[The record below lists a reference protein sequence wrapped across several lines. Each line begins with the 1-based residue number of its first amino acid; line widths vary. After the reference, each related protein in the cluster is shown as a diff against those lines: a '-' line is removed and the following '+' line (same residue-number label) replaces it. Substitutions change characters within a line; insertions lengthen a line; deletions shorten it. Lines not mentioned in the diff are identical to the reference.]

1 MKVIVDAFGGDYSPE
16 ETVLGAIDALNA
28 KSSLTVVLTGD
39 ENRIAD
45 VLKGQSYDASRLTVV
60 HAPDVVT
67 NNDVPTDAVRTKK
80 ESSLVKG
87 LELLATDDEAQ
98 AFVSTGA
105 TGAVLVGAYMKVGR
119 IKGVSRPALAP
130 SLPTVKGKPV
140 ILCDCG
146 ANVECKPLNL
156 LHFAIM
162 ASAFSSA
169 VTDTVK
175 PVVGLLSNGAEAKKG
190 NELNKEAYALL
201 SECPHIDFRGN
212 CEARDLLSGDFDV
225 VVSDGFNGNIALKSA
240 EGTAGAIFSV
250 LMDGIKRGGLRAK
263 LGALMLKPVLK
274 GVKNKMDYNSQG
286 GACFLGLNKV
296 VVKAHGAAKRKS
308 VCAAILQARKLAK
321 SGVVEKIRAYVRAVG
336 ESEPDAQ

>member
-28 KSSLTVVLTGD
+28 KSSLTIVLTGD
-39 ENRIAD
+39 ENRISD
-45 VLKGQSYDASRLTVV
+45 VLKGQTYDATRLTIV

-67 NNDVPTDAVRTKK
+67 NNDVPTDAIRTKK
-80 ESSLVKG
+80 NSSLVKG
-87 LELLATDDEAQ
+87 LELLASDDEAQ

-146 ANVECKPLNL
+146 ANIDCKPLNL

-169 VTDTVK
+169 VTGTVK

-190 NELNKEAYALL
+190 NELNKEAFALL
-201 SECPHIDFRGN
+201 SECPHIDFKGN

-225 VVSDGFNGNIALKSA
+225 VVADGFNGNIALKSA

-250 LMDGIKRGGLRAK
+250 LMDGIKKGGLRAK

-296 VVKAHGAAKRKS
+296 VIKAHGAAKRKS

-321 SGVVEKIRAYVRAVG
+321 SGVVDKIRASVRTAG
-336 ESEPDAQ
+336 EDGAACE

>member
-39 ENRIAD
+39 ESRISD

-60 HAPDVVT
+60 NAPDVVT

-80 ESSLVKG
+80 DSSLVKG

-105 TGAVLVGAYMKVGR
+105 TGAVLVGAYMKIGR
-119 IKGVSRPALAP
+119 IKGISRPALAP

-146 ANVECKPLNL
+146 ANVDCKPLNI

-201 SECPHIDFRGN
+201 SECPHIDFKGN

-225 VVSDGFNGNIALKSA
+225 VVCDGFNGNIALKSA

-250 LMDGIKRGGLRAK
+250 LMDGINKGGLRAK
-263 LGALMLKPVLK
+263 LGALLLKPVLK

-336 ESEPDAQ
+336 ESKSDVE

>member
-1 MKVIVDAFGGDYSPE
+1 MKVIVDAFSGDYSPE

-87 LELLATDDEAQ
+87 LELLATDDDAQ

-146 ANVECKPLNL
+146 ANVDCKPLNL

-250 LMDGIKRGGLRAK
+250 LMDGIKKGGLRAK

>member
-39 ENRIAD
+39 ESRISD

-60 HAPDVVT
+60 NAPDVVT
-67 NNDVPTDAVRTKK
+67 NNDVPTDAVRTKRD
-80 ESSLVKG
+80 SSLVKG

-105 TGAVLVGAYMKVGR
+105 TGAVLVGAYMKIGR
-119 IKGVSRPALAP
+119 IKGISRPALAP

-146 ANVECKPLNL
+146 ANVDCKPLNI

-225 VVSDGFNGNIALKSA
+225 VVCDGFNGNIALKSA

-250 LMDGIKRGGLRAK
+250 LTDGINKGGLRAK
-263 LGALMLKPVLK
+263 LGALLLKPVLK

-321 SGVVEKIRAYVRAVG
+321 SGVVEKIRAYVRAVD
-336 ESEPDAQ
+336 ESKSDVE

>member
-39 ENRIAD
+39 ESRISD

-60 HAPDVVT
+60 NAPDVVT
-67 NNDVPTDAVRTKK
+67 NNDVPTDAVRTKRD
-80 ESSLVKG
+80 SSLVKG

-105 TGAVLVGAYMKVGR
+105 TGAVLVGAYMKIGR
-119 IKGVSRPALAP
+119 IKGISRPALAP

-146 ANVECKPLNL
+146 ANVDCKPLNI

-201 SECPHIDFRGN
+201 SECPHIDFKGN

-225 VVSDGFNGNIALKSA
+225 VVCDGFNGNIALKSA

-250 LMDGIKRGGLRAK
+250 LMDGINKGGLRAK
-263 LGALMLKPVLK
+263 LGALLLKPVLK

-321 SGVVEKIRAYVRAVG
+321 SGVVEKIRAYVRAVD
-336 ESEPDAQ
+336 ESKSDVE

>member
-39 ENRIAD
+39 ESRISD

-60 HAPDVVT
+60 NAPDVVT

-80 ESSLVKG
+80 DSSLVKG

-105 TGAVLVGAYMKVGR
+105 TGAVLVGAYMKIGR
-119 IKGVSRPALAP
+119 IKGISRPALAP

-146 ANVECKPLNL
+146 ANVDCKPLNI

-190 NELNKEAYALL
+190 SELNKEAYALL
-201 SECPHIDFRGN
+201 SECPHIDFKGN

-225 VVSDGFNGNIALKSA
+225 VVCDGFNGNIALKSA

-250 LMDGIKRGGLRAK
+250 LMDGINKGGLRAK
-263 LGALMLKPVLK
+263 LGALLLKPVLK

-321 SGVVEKIRAYVRAVG
+321 SGVVEKIRAYVRAVD
-336 ESEPDAQ
+336 ESKSDVE

>member
-39 ENRIAD
+39 ESRISD

-60 HAPDVVT
+60 NAPDVVT

-80 ESSLVKG
+80 DSSLVKG

-105 TGAVLVGAYMKVGR
+105 TGAVLVGAYMKIGR
-119 IKGVSRPALAP
+119 IKGISRPALAP

-146 ANVECKPLNL
+146 ANVDCRSLNI

-201 SECPHIDFRGN
+201 SECPHIDFKGN

-225 VVSDGFNGNIALKSA
+225 VVCDGFNGNIALKSA

-250 LMDGIKRGGLRAK
+250 LMDGINKGGLRAK
-263 LGALMLKPVLK
+263 LGALLLKPVLK

-321 SGVVEKIRAYVRAVG
+321 SGVVEKIRAYVRAVD
-336 ESEPDAQ
+336 ESKSDVE

>member
-87 LELLATDDEAQ
+87 LELLATDDDAQ

-146 ANVECKPLNL
+146 ANVDCKPLNL
-156 LHFAIM
+156 LHFAVM

>member
-16 ETVLGAIDALNA
+16 ETVLGSIDALNA

-87 LELLATDDEAQ
+87 LELLATDDDAQ

-146 ANVECKPLNL
+146 ANVDCKPLNL

>member
-87 LELLATDDEAQ
+87 LELLATDDDAQ

-146 ANVECKPLNL
+146 ANVDCKPLNL
-156 LHFAIM
+156 LHFAVM

-250 LMDGIKRGGLRAK
+250 LMDGIKKGGLRAK

>member
-16 ETVLGAIDALNA
+16 EAVLGAIDALNA

-87 LELLATDDEAQ
+87 LELLATDDDAQ

-146 ANVECKPLNL
+146 ANVDCKPLNL
-156 LHFAIM
+156 LHFAVM

-250 LMDGIKRGGLRAK
+250 LMDGIKKGGLRAK

>member
-39 ENRIAD
+39 ESRISD

-60 HAPDVVT
+60 NAPDVVT

-105 TGAVLVGAYMKVGR
+105 TGVVLVGAYMKIGR
-119 IKGVSRPALAP
+119 IKGISRPALAP

-146 ANVECKPLNL
+146 ANVDCKPLNI

-201 SECPHIDFRGN
+201 SECPHIDFKGN

-225 VVSDGFNGNIALKSA
+225 VVCDGFNGNIALKSA

-250 LMDGIKRGGLRAK
+250 LMDGINKGGLRAK
-263 LGALMLKPVLK
+263 LGALLLKPVLK

-321 SGVVEKIRAYVRAVG
+321 SGVVEKIRAYVRAVD
-336 ESEPDAQ
+336 ESKSDVE

>member
-28 KSSLTVVLTGD
+28 KSSLTVVITGD
-39 ENRIAD
+39 ESRISD

-60 HAPDVVT
+60 NAPDVVT

-80 ESSLVKG
+80 DSSLVKG

-105 TGAVLVGAYMKVGR
+105 TGAVLVGAYMKIGR
-119 IKGVSRPALAP
+119 IKGISRPALAP

-146 ANVECKPLNL
+146 ANVDCKPLNI

-201 SECPHIDFRGN
+201 SECPHIDFKGN

-225 VVSDGFNGNIALKSA
+225 VVCDGFNGNIALKSA

-250 LMDGIKRGGLRAK
+250 LMDGINKGGLRAK
-263 LGALMLKPVLK
+263 LGALLLKPVLK

-321 SGVVEKIRAYVRAVG
+321 SGVVEKIRAYVRAVD
-336 ESEPDAQ
+336 ESKSDVE

>member
-39 ENRIAD
+39 ESRIFD

-60 HAPDVVT
+60 NAPDVVT

-80 ESSLVKG
+80 DSSLVKG

-105 TGAVLVGAYMKVGR
+105 TGAVLVGAYMKIGR
-119 IKGVSRPALAP
+119 IKGISRPALAP

-146 ANVECKPLNL
+146 ANVDCKPLNI

-201 SECPHIDFRGN
+201 SECPHIDFKGN

-225 VVSDGFNGNIALKSA
+225 VVCDGFNGNIALKSA

-250 LMDGIKRGGLRAK
+250 LMDGINKGGLRAK
-263 LGALMLKPVLK
+263 LGALLLKPVLK

-321 SGVVEKIRAYVRAVG
+321 SGVVEKIRAYVRAVD
-336 ESEPDAQ
+336 ESKSDVE

>member
-87 LELLATDDEAQ
+87 LELLATDDDAQ

-146 ANVECKPLNL
+146 ANVDCKPLNL

>member
-140 ILCDCG
+140 VLCDCG
-146 ANVECKPLNL
+146 ANVDCKPLNL

-250 LMDGIKRGGLRAK
+250 LMDGIKKGGLRAK

>member
-87 LELLATDDEAQ
+87 LELLATDDDAQ

-146 ANVECKPLNL
+146 ANVDCKPLNL

-201 SECPHIDFRGN
+201 SECPHIDFGGN

-250 LMDGIKRGGLRAK
+250 LMDGIKKGGLRAK

>member
-146 ANVECKPLNL
+146 ANVDCKPLNL

-250 LMDGIKRGGLRAK
+250 LMGGIKKGGLRAK